1 MYDIQQIDIDLLRQ
15 RAKTIYTRIQLL
27 NDNMSVIDEIDGAF
41 IDGSVSIDSGSDI
54 RRTFDGTILVKD
66 KSYMTAETSRIWL
79 DKKIRVYIGF
89 LYQRTG
95 ETRWYS
101 LGVYNFCNNSFSY
114 DATTKTLKVSCLDLM
129 SGLNGELGGT
139 LIGKETQVPLGSDIR
154 DVMVKTVTQLGGVG
168 KYRIGYQTSEV
179 PYDMSWDTGTTVWE
193 MLEELRDLYYSY
205 EMFFDEDTFV
215 CQRVPM
221 NNEEPLVLTDDVF
234 RKCVISESLTNSF
247 SEVKNVIEVWGET
260 TKSNYYSDNGTF
272 ENGIYTFKVT
282 GAQVKDNKK
291 FSFLAP
297 VTNPGECQIK
307 IINTETNPDTGT
319 KSDKEYGPYKLY
331 RTAVDDTGEDV
342 LLEAGTMEAGK
353 YYVVKLKKEKAYF
366 VGQTQ
371 IHAMAR
377 LVNELPDAAKAAQD
391 KKDFACD
398 NIGYVVNP
406 ESPFTIDKI
415 GERIKVCNGGDYE
428 KIYTDEL
435 ALQRAEYEIYVGS
448 RLTDSISVE
457 CILIPWLDV
466 NQKISY
472 TPHMTQITEPHQY
485 MISSIDFDLTSGT
498 MTLKMARFYPY
509 YPNTVQL
516 VPTQTVTN

>member
-247 SEVKNVIEVWGET
+247 SEVKNVI
-260 TKSNYYSDNGTF
+260 
-272 ENGIYTFKVT
+272 
-282 GAQVKDNKK
+282 
-291 FSFLAP
+291 
-297 VTNPGECQIK
+297 
-307 IINTETNPDTGT
+307 
-319 KSDKEYGPYKLY
+319 
-331 RTAVDDTGEDV
+331 
-342 LLEAGTMEAGK
+342 
-353 YYVVKLKKEKAYF
+353 
-366 VGQTQ
+366 
-371 IHAMAR
+371 
-377 LVNELPDAAKAAQD
+377 
-391 KKDFACD
+391 
-398 NIGYVVNP
+398 
-406 ESPFTIDKI
+406 
-415 GERIKVCNGGDYE
+415 
-428 KIYTDEL
+428 
-435 ALQRAEYEIYVGS
+435 
-448 RLTDSISVE
+448 
-457 CILIPWLDV
+457 
-466 NQKISY
+466 
-472 TPHMTQITEPHQY
+472 
-485 MISSIDFDLTSGT
+485 
-498 MTLKMARFYPY
+498 
-509 YPNTVQL
+509 
-516 VPTQTVTN
+516 